1 MICYSIQCRKQNH
14 SCNQQNSFLYVDCD
28 CQVSQPGSQ
37 IRLIRYRLGTEDR
50 TSRKYISEKSSVEM
64 QGSFL
69 CKKRIDKMELMFY
82 NKHMNGTI
90 HMTIYHA

>member
-1 MICYSIQCRKQNH
+1 MNLIELLRMN
-14 SCNQQNSFLYVDCD
+14 D

-50 TSRKYISEKSSVEM
+50 TSRKYISEKNSVEM

-69 CKKRIDKMELMFY
+69 CKKRMDKTELMFY

>member
-1 MICYSIQCRKQNH
+1 MNLIELLRMN
-14 SCNQQNSFLYVDCD
+14 D

-37 IRLIRYRLGTEDR
+37 IRLRRYRLGTEDR
-50 TSRKYISEKSSVEM
+50 TPRKYISEKSSVEM

-69 CKKRIDKMELMFY
+69 CKKRIDKTELMFY

-90 HMTIYHA
+90 HITIYHA